1 MATYK
6 TDRDRNYGFVGKFKF
21 NYTVRFD
28 DQGAIIDFGRVSVLA
43 GAYII
48 FRQGLE
54 FTAEISIGRAFP
66 GSVADSISDGGG
78 FNWFGETADRFKL
91 TIPIYKL
98 GDNFGNKIPLLF
110 KLKGTGVDLRGS
122 FILDVQPPKDENI
135 DSFFNIGG
143 SNINNLGKRYYRDIS
158 GTVEGY
164 IYKGNPLLEMVEIL
178 EHYPLK
184 ENRVPNTCQT
194 TNQVW
199 NPEELTEK
207 TVRQWPKYTT
217 LNWFE
222 TIDFSKKAR
231 VGIYIIHTKSNG
243 QTSRFSKFQDYAPD
257 SFERVFYGVSKTAYA
272 WQSLDRSG
280 ASIPTSGY
288 IKVGGNVNYTDYTI
302 PPLVSPNGTV
312 TEDTWDLKSD
322 SNWKGK
328 AKISL
333 YQEPSRNVTFDSQ
346 IYNWDKPYTDYL
358 KGYIAGFKS
367 EGKREEKNFEC
378 KNKKIVIPTFE
389 TVETRS
395 GKISGSQTYVT
406 YTVEE
411 IFLTADNR
419 TTREQILLSSPI
431 IDFSNQQ
438 KWIFGA
444 IDRRTAPEEFDTLL
458 SPTKYMDYPEKFV
471 RLTCGCQDI
480 NEESRFRTLDFDED
494 FFGCAPIPLR
504 GWKFN
509 AMTLKQN
516 QTLKIPGESNSRTFT
531 GDTNNPKY
539 YGDLNLSGF
548 RYLKIKARSKNND
561 SQSAN
566 LQIFEIAKGPKQNQ
580 NTIVENEKSFLVN
593 TNSDK
598 FSSLTIDLCNPDNKI
613 DFVDNQDSPYPRLN
627 TYTTSVP
634 SVSYNLG
641 FLSAENKPK
650 DDFLITKPALDRES
664 DNWINDDIKKS
675 ISNSGFV
682 YISNDSDATID
693 YFEVDPRRFPKA
705 GVGTNIIFGRPR
717 IINGKI
723 KLAKYWNPQEIGND
737 PDYRKTLYLYV
748 PKNDLTK
755 DKTIYKL
762 LNQSEDKT
770 FPDEFEI
777 FDYAYNF
784 PDITDVVARVTS
796 KFVDG
801 NNTIFIT
808 NISAYD
814 KNQDL
819 PYDAIQV
826 ENTQGITK
834 KYKIFDYVNSVD
846 FSSAYFTLQT
856 TGQFDQNLI
865 FNVNASIKLTFFD
878 QTTDD
883 TFNSIVV
890 KFAKVER
897 FNDVYK
903 ATLEYAKYD
912 KNSEPNFD
920 GIPITTT
927 NGRENIFSNNA
938 PVITVNPV
946 RLNEYIFPKDSLLR
960 TRISP
965 SNTGNEVTA
974 IDDYPQDEV
983 QNGPFY
989 GISRVT
995 KINLENSLMELGD
1008 IELYRQNSLANF
1020 VISGDQNTFEAKT
1033 KFIAAENANTS
1044 GVPTETQYYTRRFW
1058 QQNTDGR
1065 DEEEGDI
1072 NWQFTSTASVSFWT
1086 LFPKTIS
1093 ELCDDINKVDYYVA
1107 PRWLNPNNPYSA
1119 ITRHPG
1125 WMATK
1130 VDKSFPTDPVTGER
1144 IYGNLLDPDYL
1155 NSDSGYASW
1164 LYGGGVLAIPSGK
1177 NSGSGTSY
1185 ITSID
1190 VNFNEVKSIL
1200 AQTIFH
1206 RINADFPPGKP
1217 DLFGNSSLRNEDGT
1231 VQESTLHLRGGFI
1244 ARGPGYGLILPPK
1257 KSTAEDVRK
1266 ANLIEVSTN
1275 TNKGSSESDSKGY
1288 FQTSSPFGKN
1298 KIDHYIEL
1306 EKSKNFTTPSSYRS
1320 STRKFAQAKRERA
1333 AYKGGKQNVATNLS
1347 ACESGFEKSIVIA
1360 YTVPTTKPGEENQTA
1375 IITTD
1380 SFFTQQYEKYP
1391 VGYNT
1396 ITGTGVTIKGEFP
1409 FVLGSETHINQT
1421 SRVNAFLFTE
1431 KNSSKTATNSHYY
1444 ESLIAA
1450 NTDMRNKLS
1459 WFPFIDGE
1467 AKTDANFSTLSKAFT
1482 GTKYNSYAVSDQAP
1496 QLFNVGY
1503 ADPGAIVFRSVSL
1516 NTTSINA
1523 PITDKTIFID
1533 GVAPTYISD
1542 FRLLEPISSSGT
1554 AYSSFPTVSQISSRE
1569 YIVAYSLNSNP
1580 RQINFKIISDYQA
1593 LDKNVLFDLDALTGN
1608 TLSDKYNIYGL
1619 TSDYDEKL
1627 NLHRSIFW
1635 CNGGIYYFEYNLSSK
1650 VLGAKRSDKL
1660 HLIKGKLDEA
1670 LVTELINRSNIV
1682 TYYDSQSELNAEVPK
1697 QKPALI
1703 SCKKQDYNGK
1713 VLVAYDSGKCYIEAV
1728 LFDPYADILGTRKFD
1743 IECVNTPDS
1752 TVKDST
1758 PVADIQ
1764 ANPISGQSALLVN
1777 FLSTNS
1783 YDPGGSTLTYA
1794 WNFGDETQSTE
1805 ENPVHTF
1812 VNNTT
1817 DPIQFKVTLIVT
1829 NTNGISSDS
1838 ASIVIT
1844 VNPAPV
1850 NNLLPQAKFSATP
1863 TSGDVT
1869 LTVTF
1874 TDQSTPANDNSFLQI
1889 YEWDFGDGN
1898 TSIKFDNAS
1907 FTYDY
1912 TRSGTFVPSLKV
1924 KDNLERISV
1933 KFVGPTINVNGVS
1946 NNPPAPG
1953 FRSAQT
1959 SFAPTLKVQFTDTS
1973 SDDEGPIVAWNWK
1986 FGDDQTADVQNPEHI
2001 YASPGKYLVMLT
2013 VTDSGGLQA
2022 SGSKEITVLPP
2033 GNNPPIANFSYSQQ
2047 NRKLVIDFTDTSTDS
2062 DGAITTWNWDFGDN
2076 SFDTIQNPSHSY
2088 LSSGNYQVS
2097 VTVTD
2102 NGGKTTS
2109 ITKNVVVNPLVNQSP
2124 IISNVTG
2131 IQTSFKPLVGK
2142 FTEVSSDPDGFIT
2155 NWDWNFG
2162 DGSAF
2167 STTDSTLKNP
2177 THTYLFPG
2185 IYTVS
2190 LIVTDDGLPD
2200 GTNKKTTTSSIQFT
2214 VSPPPANQ
2222 PPIALFT
2229 VDTNNVFAPVVINFT
2244 DASTDADGRIVSW
2257 LWEFETG
2264 RSVFYNAQT
2273 YQKTVAYT
2281 FNKSGTYP
2289 VKLTVRDDGNLSN
2302 TYVLDIVIKNNV
2314 PVPIL
2319 SASPNPVLS
2328 QTLVS
2333 FFGNNSYDS
2342 DGNITKYAWDFGDGT
2357 VIVQGTTFE
2366 SHTYSKPG
2374 TYKSSLTVTDN
2385 IGDSSTANL
2394 LITVTN
2400 RNPVARITYTSLNVK
2415 APGSL
2420 TLNGDTSSD
2429 QDGIIVSYNWTVSN
2443 GLSASTPN
2451 ATFNFTTEG
2460 TYTVTLLVT
2469 DDSGGTNST
2478 SVIVTV
2484 TPPDNV
2490 LPIAILVTD
2499 KNSGVIND
2507 TFIFNSS
2514 SSYDPDGNIILYKLD
2529 FGDGTTTQFVT
2540 PALVSHIYKSIGVF
2554 TAKLSVIDNRN
2565 GISVETL
2572 NSVQKIIINNQP
2584 PIANFT
2590 FGPNNAFTFDPVT
2603 FTDTST
2609 DPDNAINKWVW
2620 NFGDGTTFTTTDPLQ
2635 KSPQKSYDKGNKDYV
2650 VSLTVYDNL
2659 GLFSTV
2665 TQTVRINNRK
2675 PFAVISTNKT
2685 ANNNTIVGIAP
2696 FTVVFDSNSYDLDG
2710 SVVNYEW
2717 YLNGI
2722 SGTPITTK
2730 SFTYTFINARFTP
2743 YVVTLRVQD
2752 DDGEFSD
2759 LAYIGVKV
2767 NAPNIPPVAVIRANP
2782 ASRTRQAPV
2791 TVDFSGAG
2799 SYDPDNVDGPLI
2811 YSWDFGN
2818 GSFSDQINASTVYSQ
2833 PGTYKVSLTV
2843 TDNLA
2848 ATNTATLDYI
2858 VLNNKPVALLDTVPS
2873 GIVAVKLNTPIVFT
2887 SSGSF
2892 DTDINQFINGY
2903 KWLKDGVNQNS
2914 NTPTFETSF
2923 DSVGNHTITLSVF
2936 DNLGLESDLVNKTV
2950 FVFDDPIPPPNQNPI
2965 AILGNEPSVS
2975 GYVELKVGDSFTFNG
2990 ANSYDVEDGF
3000 NITYEW
3006 SIDGVK
3012 SGFTST
3018 FTNQFNTAGIF
3029 TISLVV
3035 FDTKKL
3041 SSTTATNLGNRN
3053 EIQVN
3058 VSAVSNPLTNKLF
3071 SSGQALYGAI
3081 ASGSNTPDR
3090 YGFQLVDDTKQYTV
3104 IESGLYHTFVI
3115 DVDGK
3120 LYASGS
3126 NSNGQL
3132 GFSSNITQQNSL
3144 TLVPLAS
3151 KYKVVKV
3158 SAGDLCS
3165 AIIAQDTTTS
3175 KRVLLVCGS
3184 NINGIF
3190 GQALP
3195 RTNIYNFQPILE
3207 RSSADSGVSYSS
3219 NNGLLDVSCNS
3230 YILAFTDNRQVW
3242 VSGKHNYINKTGITD
3257 TGFFPINIDP
3267 NPDIYVGSKNYLNPF
3282 KLEVGFNNFSGF
3294 VTGLSYDIDS
3304 QIVWFTGLSS
3314 IRGWGYAYDISTYE
3328 NTIVIIS
3335 ASTDPYW
3342 DYAIVLYNFAS
3353 NEIPSYDF
3361 SPGLSSDLNPDSRY
3375 IKISA
3380 SKFGFL
3386 SIAENVINQKNTF
3399 YAYGDNSYGALGI
3412 AKFYTNSR
3420 AYNLQN
3426 GLSEFALLMNTS
3438 VVEATDIA
3446 AGGNHSIILAS
3457 NVKPSSYS
3465 FTIIRPDGYALDP
3478 QYPTIYP
3485 TTQAAG

>member
-1 MATYK
+1 
-6 TDRDRNYGFVGKFKF
+6 
-21 NYTVRFD
+21 
-28 DQGAIIDFGRVSVLA
+28 
-43 GAYII
+43 
-48 FRQGLE
+48 
-54 FTAEISIGRAFP
+54 
-66 GSVADSISDGGG
+66 
-78 FNWFGETADRFKL
+78 
-91 TIPIYKL
+91 
-98 GDNFGNKIPLLF
+98 
-110 KLKGTGVDLRGS
+110 
-122 FILDVQPPKDENI
+122 
-135 DSFFNIGG
+135 
-143 SNINNLGKRYYRDIS
+143 
-158 GTVEGY
+158 
-164 IYKGNPLLEMVEIL
+164 
-178 EHYPLK
+178 
-184 ENRVPNTCQT
+184 
-194 TNQVW
+194 
-199 NPEELTEK
+199 
-207 TVRQWPKYTT
+207 
-217 LNWFE
+217 
-222 TIDFSKKAR
+222 
-231 VGIYIIHTKSNG
+231 
-243 QTSRFSKFQDYAPD
+243 
-257 SFERVFYGVSKTAYA
+257 
-272 WQSLDRSG
+272 
-280 ASIPTSGY
+280 
-288 IKVGGNVNYTDYTI
+288 
-302 PPLVSPNGTV
+302 
-312 TEDTWDLKSD
+312 
-322 SNWKGK
+322 
-328 AKISL
+328 
-333 YQEPSRNVTFDSQ
+333 
-346 IYNWDKPYTDYL
+346 
-358 KGYIAGFKS
+358 
-367 EGKREEKNFEC
+367 
-378 KNKKIVIPTFE
+378 
-389 TVETRS
+389 
-395 GKISGSQTYVT
+395 
-406 YTVEE
+406 
-411 IFLTADNR
+411 
-419 TTREQILLSSPI
+419 
-431 IDFSNQQ
+431 
-438 KWIFGA
+438 
-444 IDRRTAPEEFDTLL
+444 
-458 SPTKYMDYPEKFV
+458 
-471 RLTCGCQDI
+471 
-480 NEESRFRTLDFDED
+480 
-494 FFGCAPIPLR
+494 
-504 GWKFN
+504 
-509 AMTLKQN
+509 
-516 QTLKIPGESNSRTFT
+516 
-531 GDTNNPKY
+531 
-539 YGDLNLSGF
+539 
-548 RYLKIKARSKNND
+548 
-561 SQSAN
+561 
-566 LQIFEIAKGPKQNQ
+566 
-580 NTIVENEKSFLVN
+580 
-593 TNSDK
+593 
-598 FSSLTIDLCNPDNKI
+598 
-613 DFVDNQDSPYPRLN
+613 
-627 TYTTSVP
+627 
-634 SVSYNLG
+634 
-641 FLSAENKPK
+641 
-650 DDFLITKPALDRES
+650 
-664 DNWINDDIKKS
+664 
-675 ISNSGFV
+675 
-682 YISNDSDATID
+682 
-693 YFEVDPRRFPKA
+693 
-705 GVGTNIIFGRPR
+705 
-717 IINGKI
+717 
-723 KLAKYWNPQEIGND
+723 
-737 PDYRKTLYLYV
+737 
-748 PKNDLTK
+748 
-755 DKTIYKL
+755 
-762 LNQSEDKT
+762 
-770 FPDEFEI
+770 
-777 FDYAYNF
+777 
-784 PDITDVVARVTS
+784 
-796 KFVDG
+796 
-801 NNTIFIT
+801 
-808 NISAYD
+808 
-814 KNQDL
+814 
-819 PYDAIQV
+819 
-826 ENTQGITK
+826 
-834 KYKIFDYVNSVD
+834 
-846 FSSAYFTLQT
+846 
-856 TGQFDQNLI
+856 
-865 FNVNASIKLTFFD
+865 
-878 QTTDD
+878 
-883 TFNSIVV
+883 
-890 KFAKVER
+890 
-897 FNDVYK
+897 
-903 ATLEYAKYD
+903 
-912 KNSEPNFD
+912 
-920 GIPITTT
+920 
-927 NGRENIFSNNA
+927 
-938 PVITVNPV
+938 
-946 RLNEYIFPKDSLLR
+946 
-960 TRISP
+960 
-965 SNTGNEVTA
+965 
-974 IDDYPQDEV
+974 
-983 QNGPFY
+983 
-989 GISRVT
+989 
-995 KINLENSLMELGD
+995 
-1008 IELYRQNSLANF
+1008 
-1020 VISGDQNTFEAKT
+1020 
-1033 KFIAAENANTS
+1033 
-1044 GVPTETQYYTRRFW
+1044 
-1058 QQNTDGR
+1058 
-1065 DEEEGDI
+1065 
-1072 NWQFTSTASVSFWT
+1072 
-1086 LFPKTIS
+1086 
-1093 ELCDDINKVDYYVA
+1093 
-1107 PRWLNPNNPYSA
+1107 
-1119 ITRHPG
+1119 
-1125 WMATK
+1125 
-1130 VDKSFPTDPVTGER
+1130 
-1144 IYGNLLDPDYL
+1144 
-1155 NSDSGYASW
+1155 
-1164 LYGGGVLAIPSGK
+1164 
-1177 NSGSGTSY
+1177 
-1185 ITSID
+1185 
-1190 VNFNEVKSIL
+1190 
-1200 AQTIFH
+1200 
-1206 RINADFPPGKP
+1206 
-1217 DLFGNSSLRNEDGT
+1217 
-1231 VQESTLHLRGGFI
+1231 
-1244 ARGPGYGLILPPK
+1244 
-1257 KSTAEDVRK
+1257 
-1266 ANLIEVSTN
+1266 
-1275 TNKGSSESDSKGY
+1275 
-1288 FQTSSPFGKN
+1288 
-1298 KIDHYIEL
+1298 
-1306 EKSKNFTTPSSYRS
+1306 
-1320 STRKFAQAKRERA
+1320 
-1333 AYKGGKQNVATNLS
+1333 
-1347 ACESGFEKSIVIA
+1347 
-1360 YTVPTTKPGEENQTA
+1360 
-1375 IITTD
+1375 
-1380 SFFTQQYEKYP
+1380 
-1391 VGYNT
+1391 
-1396 ITGTGVTIKGEFP
+1396 
-1409 FVLGSETHINQT
+1409 
-1421 SRVNAFLFTE
+1421 
-1431 KNSSKTATNSHYY
+1431 
-1444 ESLIAA
+1444 
-1450 NTDMRNKLS
+1450 
-1459 WFPFIDGE
+1459 
-1467 AKTDANFSTLSKAFT
+1467 
-1482 GTKYNSYAVSDQAP
+1482 
-1496 QLFNVGY
+1496 
-1503 ADPGAIVFRSVSL
+1503 
-1516 NTTSINA
+1516 
-1523 PITDKTIFID
+1523 
-1533 GVAPTYISD
+1533 
-1542 FRLLEPISSSGT
+1542 
-1554 AYSSFPTVSQISSRE
+1554 
-1569 YIVAYSLNSNP
+1569 
-1580 RQINFKIISDYQA
+1580 
-1593 LDKNVLFDLDALTGN
+1593 
-1608 TLSDKYNIYGL
+1608 
-1619 TSDYDEKL
+1619 
-1627 NLHRSIFW
+1627 
-1635 CNGGIYYFEYNLSSK
+1635 
-1650 VLGAKRSDKL
+1650 
-1660 HLIKGKLDEA
+1660 
-1670 LVTELINRSNIV
+1670 
-1682 TYYDSQSELNAEVPK
+1682 
-1697 QKPALI
+1697 
-1703 SCKKQDYNGK
+1703 
-1713 VLVAYDSGKCYIEAV
+1713 
-1728 LFDPYADILGTRKFD
+1728 
-1743 IECVNTPDS
+1743 
-1752 TVKDST
+1752 
-1758 PVADIQ
+1758 
-1764 ANPISGQSALLVN
+1764 
-1777 FLSTNS
+1777 
-1783 YDPGGSTLTYA
+1783 
-1794 WNFGDETQSTE
+1794 
-1805 ENPVHTF
+1805 
-1812 VNNTT
+1812 
-1817 DPIQFKVTLIVT
+1817 
-1829 NTNGISSDS
+1829 
-1838 ASIVIT
+1838 
-1844 VNPAPV
+1844 
-1850 NNLLPQAKFSATP
+1850 
-1863 TSGDVT
+1863 

-3314 IRGWGYAYDISTYE
+3314 LRGWGYAYDISTYE

>member
-21 NYTVRFD
+21 SYTIRFLTTGTNENNFSSA
-28 DQGAIIDFGRVSVLA
+28 QLLSSAFV
-43 GAYII
+43 I
-48 FRQGLE
+48 FKDGNGV
-54 FTAEISIGRAFP
+54 EIGKATIGRIFP
-66 GSVADSISDGGG
+66 NEGNA
-78 FNWFGETADRFKL
+78 NWFGESADIASLNSPSFDL
-91 TIPIYKL
+91 INL
-98 GDNFGNKIPLLF
+98 GVKVPFYFRIKAGAQE
-110 KLKGTGVDLRGS
+110 LRDT
-122 FILDVQPPKDENI
+122 FILDVQEPLDKNKDKRSDGSGEETR
-135 DSFFNIGG
+135 GG
-143 SNINNLGKRYYRDIS
+143 YWYRDVS

-164 IYKGNPLLEMVEIL
+164 IFDGKPLSEYVEIS

-184 ENRVPNTCQT
+184 ETRVPNTCQT

-199 NPEELTEK
+199 VPEDLTEK

-222 TIDFSKKAR
+222 SVNPNLKAR
-231 VGIYIIHTKSNG
+231 CGIYIIHTKSTG
-243 QTSRFSKFQDYAPD
+243 QTSIFSKSLDYSTAGFATV
-257 SFERVFYGVSKTAYA
+257 SYGAEKIAYA
-272 WQSLDRSG
+272 WQTWQPGGSF
-280 ASIPTSGY
+280 ATSGY
-288 IKVGGNVNYTDYTI
+288 IRIGGSVDYVDYKI
-302 PPLVSPNGTV
+302 EPLITPNGV
-312 TEDTWDLKSD
+312 ATEDTWELRADPFIR
-322 SNWKGK
+322 GK
-328 AKISL
+328 IKINL
-333 YQEPSRNVTFDSQ
+333 FQEPSRNVTFDSQ
-346 IYNWDKPYTDYL
+346 IYNWDKAYSDYL
-358 KGYIAGFKS
+358 KGYIIGFDSK
-367 EGKREEKNFEC
+367 GLREDKNFEC
-378 KNKKIVIPTFE
+378 KNKKVVIPTFQ

-406 YTVEE
+406 YD
-411 IFLTADNR
+411 L
-419 TTREQILLSSPI
+419 REVFIVAAYVGTGQENIVKYAPK

-480 NEESRFRTLDFDED
+480 NEESRFKTLDFDED

-516 QTLKIPGESNSRTFT
+516 QTFKIPGESNSRTFT
-531 GDTNNPKY
+531 GDASNPKY

-548 RYLKIKARSKNND
+548 RYLRIKARSKNND

-566 LQIFEIAKGPKQNQ
+566 LQIFEIAKGPKQNE
-580 NTIVENEKSFLVN
+580 NSSVENEKSFLVN
-593 TNSDK
+593 TSSDK
-598 FSSLTIDLCNPDNKI
+598 FLTLTIDLCNPDNKNN
-613 DFVDNQDSPYPRLN
+613 FVDNQDSPYPRLN

-634 SVSYNLG
+634 TASYNLG
-641 FLSAENKPK
+641 FLSVENKPK
-650 DDFLITKPALDRES
+650 DHFLITKPALDRES

-723 KLAKYWNPQEIGND
+723 KLAKYWNPLEIGND
-737 PDYRKTLYLYV
+737 PDYRKTIYLYV

-784 PDITDVVARVTS
+784 PDITDVVAKVTT
-796 KFVDG
+796 KFADG

-826 ENTQGITK
+826 ENAQGISK

-856 TGQFDQNLI
+856 TGQFDQNLV
-865 FNVNASIKLTFFD
+865 FDVNSTIKLTFFD

-883 TFNSIVV
+883 TFNSVVV
-890 KFAKVER
+890 KFTSVER
-897 FNDVYK
+897 FNDVYR

-912 KNSEPNFD
+912 KNSEPDFD
-920 GIPITTT
+920 GIPLKT
-927 NGRENIFSNNA
+927 NDGRDNIFSNNA
-938 PVITVNPV
+938 PLITVNPI
-946 RLNEYIFPKDSLLR
+946 RFNEYTFPKDSLLR

-965 SNTGNEVTA
+965 SNTGDEVTA
-974 IDDYPQDEV
+974 IDDYPEDEA
-983 QNGPFY
+983 QNGPYY

-995 KINLENSLMELGD
+995 KINLENSLVELGN
-1008 IELYRQNSLANF
+1008 IELFRQNSLANF
-1020 VISGDQNTFEAKT
+1020 VTSGDQNTFESKT
-1033 KFIAAENANTS
+1033 KFTVAQNANTS
-1044 GVPTETQYYTRRFW
+1044 GVPTETKYYTRRFW

-1107 PRWLNPNNPYSA
+1107 PRWLNPNNPYSE
-1119 ITRHPG
+1119 IIRHPG
-1125 WMATK
+1125 WIATK
-1130 VDKSFPTDPVTGER
+1130 VDKSFPTDPITGER

-1164 LYGGGVLAIPSGK
+1164 LYGGGVLAVPSGK

-1185 ITSID
+1185 ITAID

-1231 VQESTLHLRGGFI
+1231 TQESTLHLRGGFI

-1257 KSTAEDVRK
+1257 KSTPDDVRK
-1266 ANLIEVSTN
+1266 ANLIEAPTN

-1298 KIDHYIEL
+1298 KVEHYIEL

-1320 STRKFAQAKRERA
+1320 STRKMSQAKRERA
-1333 AYKGGKQNVATNLS
+1333 AYKGGKQGVATNLS

-1409 FVLGSETHINQT
+1409 FVLGSETHINQA

-1627 NLHRSIFW
+1627 NLHRSVFW

-1743 IECVNTPDS
+1743 IECVNTSDS

-1829 NTNGISSDS
+1829 NTNGINSDS
-1838 ASIVIT
+1838 VSIVIT

-1874 TDQSTPANDNSFLQI
+1874 TDQSTPVNDNSFIQM

-1898 TSIKFDNAS
+1898 TAIKFDNAS

-1912 TRSGTFVPSLKV
+1912 TRSGTFIPTLKV
-1924 KDNLERISV
+1924 KDNLERISD
-1933 KFVGPTINVNGVS
+1933 KFVGPTINVNGVL

-2001 YASPGKYLVMLT
+2001 YASAGKYLVMLT

-2088 LSSGNYQVS
+2088 LSAGTYQVS

-2102 NGGKTTS
+2102 NGGKSNS

-2124 IISNVTG
+2124 TISNLTG

-2162 DGSAF
+2162 DGSTF

-2177 THTYLFPG
+2177 NHTYLFPG
-2185 IYTVS
+2185 IYIVS
-2190 LIVTDDGLPD
+2190 LTVTDDGLPD

-2214 VSPPPANQ
+2214 VTPPPANQ

-2244 DASTDADGRIVSW
+2244 DASTDTDGRIVSW

-2302 TYVLDIVIKNNV
+2302 TYVLDIVIKNNA

-2357 VIVQGTTFE
+2357 VIAQGTTFE

-2451 ATFNFTTEG
+2451 ATFIFTTEG

-2484 TPPDNV
+2484 SPPDNV
-2490 LPIAILVTD
+2490 LPIAILVSD
-2499 KNSGVIND
+2499 KNTGVIND
-2507 TFIFNSS
+2507 TFVFNSS

-2609 DPDNAINKWVW
+2609 DPDNSINKWVW
-2620 NFGDGTTFTTTDPLQ
+2620 NYGDGTTFTTTDPLQ

-2659 GLFSTV
+2659 GLFSIV

-2675 PFAVISTNKT
+2675 PVAVISTNKT

-2717 YLNGI
+2717 YLTGI

-2730 SFTYTFINARFTP
+2730 SFTYTFTNARFTP
-2743 YVVTLRVQD
+2743 YVVTLKVQD

-2818 GSFSDQINASTVYSQ
+2818 GSFSDQVNASTVYSQ

-2848 ATNTATLDYI
+2848 ATNSATLDYI

-2903 KWLKDGVNQNS
+2903 KWLKDAVNQNS

-2965 AILGNEPSVS
+2965 AILGNEPSVT

-2990 ANSYDVEDGF
+2990 ANSYDVEDGS

-3006 SIDGVK
+3006 FIDGVK

-3090 YGFQLVDDTKQYTV
+3090 YGFQLVDDSKQYTI
-3104 IESGLYHTFVI
+3104 IESGLYHTFV
-3115 DVDGK
+3115 VDSEGK

-3132 GFSSNITQQNSL
+3132 GFPSNITQQNFL

-3165 AIIAQDTTTS
+3165 AIIAEDTTIS

-3207 RSSADSGVSYSS
+3207 RSSANSGISYSS

-3242 VSGKHNYINKTGITD
+3242 VAGNHNYNKTGISD
-3257 TGFFPINIDP
+3257 TGFYAINIDP
-3267 NPDIYVGSKNYLNPF
+3267 NPDVYVGSKNYLNPF
-3282 KLEVGFNNFSGF
+3282 KLEVGFNNSSGF

-3314 IRGWGYAYDISTYE
+3314 LRGLGYAYDISTYE
-3328 NTIVIIS
+3328 NRIVVIT
-3335 ASTDPYW
+3335 ASQDPYY
-3342 DYAIVLYNFAS
+3342 DHAIYLYNFS
-3353 NEIPSYDF
+3353 TSEIPQFDF
-3361 SPGLSSDLNPDSRY
+3361 SSGLASDLNPGENFLKVSTG
-3375 IKISA
+3375 
-3380 SKFGFL
+3380 KFGFL
-3386 SIAENVINQKNTF
+3386 ALSENLFYPYGLNDYGQLGYVQSISSSAALNLRDGIPGGVVLPNMSI
-3399 YAYGDNSYGALGI
+3399 LGI
-3412 AKFYTNSR
+3412 SN
-3420 AYNLQN
+3420 
-3426 GLSEFALLMNTS
+3426 
-3438 VVEATDIA
+3438 IA

-3485 TTQAAG
+3485 TTQSAG

>member
-21 NYTVRFD
+21 SYTVRFKTTGLNENNFSSA
-28 DQGAIIDFGRVSVLA
+28 QILSS
-43 GAYII
+43 AYII
-48 FRQGLE
+48 FTDDSNVLVGQG
-54 FTAEISIGRAFP
+54 TIGLRFP
-66 GSVADSISDGGG
+66 DESGNGESVD
-78 FNWFGETADRFKL
+78 NWFGENVGTVGSPNFNLVGLGVKV
-91 TIPIYKL
+91 PFYYKL
-98 GDNFGNKIPLLF
+98 GADDRF
-110 KLKGTGVDLRGS
+110 RGI
-122 FILDVQPPKDENI
+122 FILDVQSDLDKTKDQRS
-135 DSFFNIGG
+135 DSSDIETRGG
-143 SNINNLGKRYYRDIS
+143 YWYRDVS

-164 IYKGNPLLEMVEIL
+164 FFDGKPLSEFVEIS

-184 ENRVPNTCQT
+184 ESRVPNTCQS

-199 NPEELTEK
+199 SPEDLTEK

-217 LNWFE
+217 INWFE
-222 TIDFSKKAR
+222 LINTNLKAR
-231 VGIYIIHTKSNG
+231 NGIYIIHTKSNG
-243 QTSRFSKFQDYAPD
+243 QTSIFSKSIDYTNNPFAT
-257 SFERVFYGVSKTAYA
+257 VSYKFKKIAYA
-272 WQSLDRSG
+272 WQAFEPGRSF
-280 ASIPTSGY
+280 PTSGY
-288 IKVGGNVNYTDYTI
+288 IRIGGSVSYEDYKI
-302 PPLVSPNGTV
+302 EPLITPNGFV
-312 TEDTWDLKSD
+312 TEDTWELRSD
-322 SNWKGK
+322 PVIKGK
-328 AKISL
+328 IKIDI
-333 YQEPSRNVTFDSQ
+333 QQDPSRNVTFDSQ

-358 KGYIAGFKS
+358 KGYIIGFNSK
-367 EGKREEKNFEC
+367 GVRENKNFNC
-378 KNKKIVIPTFE
+378 TNKKVVVPTFQ

-395 GKISGSQTYVT
+395 GKISGSQTYVSYIIT
-406 YTVEE
+406 KVLIVAEFIGTGQAT
-411 IFLTADNR
+411 IRKTA
-419 TTREQILLSSPI
+419 PI

-438 KWIFGA
+438 KWIFGV

-471 RLTCGCQDI
+471 RLSCGCVDI

-509 AMTLKQN
+509 AMTLKQD
-516 QTLKIPGESNSRTFT
+516 QTFKIPGESNSRTFT
-531 GDTNNPKY
+531 GDASNPKY

-561 SQSAN
+561 NQSAT

-580 NTIVENEKSFLVN
+580 NSIVENEKSFLVN

-634 SVSYNLG
+634 TVSYNLG

-650 DDFLITKPALDRES
+650 DDFMITKPALDRES

-819 PYDAIQV
+819 PYDAIEV
-826 ENTQGITK
+826 ENTRGITK

-865 FNVNASIKLTFFD
+865 FDVNSSIKLTLFD

-883 TFNSIVV
+883 TFNSVIV

-920 GIPITTT
+920 GIPLTTT
-927 NGRENIFSNNA
+927 NGRDNIFSNNA

-1020 VISGDQNTFEAKT
+1020 VISGDLNTFESKT
-1033 KFIAAENANTS
+1033 KFTVSENANTT

-1072 NWQFTSTASVSFWT
+1072 TWQFTSSATLSSWT

-1093 ELCDDINKVDYYVA
+1093 DLCEDINKVDYYVA

-1119 ITRHPG
+1119 IIRHPG
-1125 WMATK
+1125 WIATK

-1164 LYGGGVLAIPSGK
+1164 LYGGGVLALPSGK
-1177 NSGSGTSY
+1177 NTGSGTIY
-1185 ITSID
+1185 TTAID
-1190 VNFNEVKSIL
+1190 VNFNEIKSIL

-1627 NLHRSIFW
+1627 NLHRSVFW

-1924 KDNLERISV
+1924 KDNLERISD

-2190 LIVTDDGLPD
+2190 LTVTDDGLPD

-2302 TYVLDIVIKNNV
+2302 TYVLDIVIKNNA

-2357 VIVQGTTFE
+2357 VIAQGTTFE
-2366 SHTYSKPG
+2366 SHAYSKPG

-2620 NFGDGTTFTTTDPLQ
+2620 NYGDGTTFTTTDPLQ

-2730 SFTYTFINARFTP
+2730 SFTYTFTNARFTP
-2743 YVVTLRVQD
+2743 YVVTLKVQD

-2965 AILGNEPSVS
+2965 AILGNEPSVT

-3314 IRGWGYAYDISTYE
+3314 LRGWGYAYDISTYE

-3399 YAYGDNSYGALGI
+3399 YAYGDNSYGALGV

>member
-1 MATYK
+1 M
-6 TDRDRNYGFVGKFKF
+6 
-21 NYTVRFD
+21 
-28 DQGAIIDFGRVSVLA
+28 
-43 GAYII
+43 
-48 FRQGLE
+48 
-54 FTAEISIGRAFP
+54 
-66 GSVADSISDGGG
+66 
-78 FNWFGETADRFKL
+78 
-91 TIPIYKL
+91 
-98 GDNFGNKIPLLF
+98 
-110 KLKGTGVDLRGS
+110 
-122 FILDVQPPKDENI
+122 ILDPDKKEVQ
-135 DSFFNIGG
+135 
-143 SNINNLGKRYYRDIS
+143 
-158 GTVEGY
+158 
-164 IYKGNPLLEMVEIL
+164 
-178 EHYPLK
+178 
-184 ENRVPNTCQT
+184 
-194 TNQVW
+194 
-199 NPEELTEK
+199 
-207 TVRQWPKYTT
+207 
-217 LNWFE
+217 
-222 TIDFSKKAR
+222 
-231 VGIYIIHTKSNG
+231 
-243 QTSRFSKFQDYAPD
+243 
-257 SFERVFYGVSKTAYA
+257 TA
-272 WQSLDRSG
+272 
-280 ASIPTSGY
+280 
-288 IKVGGNVNYTDYTI
+288 K
-302 PPLVSPNGTV
+302 
-312 TEDTWDLKSD
+312 
-322 SNWKGK
+322 
-328 AKISL
+328 
-333 YQEPSRNVTFDSQ
+333 
-346 IYNWDKPYTDYL
+346 
-358 KGYIAGFKS
+358 
-367 EGKREEKNFEC
+367 
-378 KNKKIVIPTFE
+378 
-389 TVETRS
+389 
-395 GKISGSQTYVT
+395 
-406 YTVEE
+406 
-411 IFLTADNR
+411 
-419 TTREQILLSSPI
+419 
-431 IDFSNQQ
+431 
-438 KWIFGA
+438 
-444 IDRRTAPEEFDTLL
+444 
-458 SPTKYMDYPEKFV
+458 
-471 RLTCGCQDI
+471 
-480 NEESRFRTLDFDED
+480 
-494 FFGCAPIPLR
+494 
-504 GWKFN
+504 
-509 AMTLKQN
+509 
-516 QTLKIPGESNSRTFT
+516 
-531 GDTNNPKY
+531 
-539 YGDLNLSGF
+539 
-548 RYLKIKARSKNND
+548 
-561 SQSAN
+561 
-566 LQIFEIAKGPKQNQ
+566 
-580 NTIVENEKSFLVN
+580 
-593 TNSDK
+593 
-598 FSSLTIDLCNPDNKI
+598 
-613 DFVDNQDSPYPRLN
+613 
-627 TYTTSVP
+627 
-634 SVSYNLG
+634 
-641 FLSAENKPK
+641 
-650 DDFLITKPALDRES
+650 
-664 DNWINDDIKKS
+664 
-675 ISNSGFV
+675 
-682 YISNDSDATID
+682 
-693 YFEVDPRRFPKA
+693 YFEVASPANILA
-705 GVGTNIIFGRPR
+705 GQDILPIESTNGYYSTENPYAK
-717 IINGKI
+717 NGKPHFVTVAQT
-723 KLAKYWNPQEIGND
+723 KRFTNP
-737 PDYRKTLYLYV
+737 PRSAV
-748 PKNDLTK
+748 K
-755 DKTIYKL
+755 DHV
-762 LNQSEDKT
+762 QSK
-770 FPDEFEI
+770 
-777 FDYAYNF
+777 
-784 PDITDVVARVTS
+784 
-796 KFVDG
+796 
-801 NNTIFIT
+801 
-808 NISAYD
+808 
-814 KNQDL
+814 
-819 PYDAIQV
+819 
-826 ENTQGITK
+826 
-834 KYKIFDYVNSVD
+834 
-846 FSSAYFTLQT
+846 
-856 TGQFDQNLI
+856 
-865 FNVNASIKLTFFD
+865 
-878 QTTDD
+878 
-883 TFNSIVV
+883 
-890 KFAKVER
+890 
-897 FNDVYK
+897 
-903 ATLEYAKYD
+903 
-912 KNSEPNFD
+912 
-920 GIPITTT
+920 
-927 NGRENIFSNNA
+927 
-938 PVITVNPV
+938 
-946 RLNEYIFPKDSLLR
+946 
-960 TRISP
+960 
-965 SNTGNEVTA
+965 
-974 IDDYPQDEV
+974 
-983 QNGPFY
+983 
-989 GISRVT
+989 
-995 KINLENSLMELGD
+995 
-1008 IELYRQNSLANF
+1008 
-1020 VISGDQNTFEAKT
+1020 
-1033 KFIAAENANTS
+1033 
-1044 GVPTETQYYTRRFW
+1044 RR
-1058 QQNTDGR
+1058 R
-1065 DEEEGDI
+1065 
-1072 NWQFTSTASVSFWT
+1072 VSF
-1086 LFPKTIS
+1086 
-1093 ELCDDINKVDYYVA
+1093 
-1107 PRWLNPNNPYSA
+1107 
-1119 ITRHPG
+1119 
-1125 WMATK
+1125 
-1130 VDKSFPTDPVTGER
+1130 
-1144 IYGNLLDPDYL
+1144 
-1155 NSDSGYASW
+1155 
-1164 LYGGGVLAIPSGK
+1164 
-1177 NSGSGTSY
+1177 
-1185 ITSID
+1185 
-1190 VNFNEVKSIL
+1190 
-1200 AQTIFH
+1200 
-1206 RINADFPPGKP
+1206 
-1217 DLFGNSSLRNEDGT
+1217 
-1231 VQESTLHLRGGFI
+1231 
-1244 ARGPGYGLILPPK
+1244 
-1257 KSTAEDVRK
+1257 
-1266 ANLIEVSTN
+1266 
-1275 TNKGSSESDSKGY
+1275 
-1288 FQTSSPFGKN
+1288 
-1298 KIDHYIEL
+1298 
-1306 EKSKNFTTPSSYRS
+1306 
-1320 STRKFAQAKRERA
+1320 
-1333 AYKGGKQNVATNLS
+1333 KGGKQNVATNLS

-1627 NLHRSIFW
+1627 NLHRSVFW

-1907 FTYDY
+1907 FTYEY

-1924 KDNLERISV
+1924 KDNLERISD

-1986 FGDDQTADVQNPEHI
+1986 FGDAQTADVQNPEHI
-2001 YASPGKYLVMLT
+2001 YASAGKYLVMLT

-2022 SGSKEITVLPP
+2022 SGSKEITVLPS

-2088 LSSGNYQVS
+2088 LSAGNYQVS

-2190 LIVTDDGLPD
+2190 LTVTDDGLPD

-2357 VIVQGTTFE
+2357 VIAQGTTFE

-2499 KNSGVIND
+2499 KNSGVTND

-2620 NFGDGTTFTTTDPLQ
+2620 NYGDGTTFTTTDPLQ

-2887 SSGSF
+2887 SSESF

-2965 AILGNEPSVS
+2965 AILGNEPSVT

-3081 ASGSNTPDR
+3081 ASGSNTSDR

-3304 QIVWFTGLSS
+3304 QILWFTGLSS
-3314 IRGWGYAYDISTYE
+3314 LRGWGYAYDISTYE

-3399 YAYGDNSYGALGI
+3399 YAYGDNSYGALGV

>member
-21 NYTVRFD
+21 SYTVRFD

-43 GAYII
+43 GAYIN
-48 FRQGLE
+48 FYQGTE
-54 FTAEISIGRAFP
+54 FSAQIAIGRLFP
-66 GSVADSISDGGG
+66 GSIADANFGDGGG
-78 FNWFGETADRFKL
+78 SNWFGGPSDRFKL
-91 TIPIYKL
+91 SIPIYNL

-122 FILDVQPPKDENI
+122 FILDVQPPRDENK

-143 SNINNLGKRYYRDIS
+143 SNINNLGKLYYRDIS
-158 GTVEGY
+158 GIVEGY

-243 QTSRFSKFQDYAPD
+243 QTSRFSKFQDYAPAR
-257 SFERVFYGVSKTAYA
+257 FEAVFYGVSKTAYA
-272 WQSLDRSG
+272 WQALDRSG

-288 IKVGGNVNYTDYTI
+288 IKVGGNVSYTDYTI
-302 PPLVSPNGTV
+302 PPLITPNGTV
-312 TEDTWDLKSD
+312 TEDTWDLKSN

-328 AKISL
+328 VKISIK
-333 YQEPSRNVTFDSQ
+333 QEPTRKVTFDSQ
-346 IYNWDKPYTDYL
+346 IFNWDKPYTDYL
-358 KGYIAGFKS
+358 KGYIIGFDSK
-367 EGKREEKNFEC
+367 GLREEKNFSCDTKEV
-378 KNKKIVIPTFE
+378 VIPTFQ

-411 IFLTADNR
+411 MVLTADNR
-419 TTREQILLSSPI
+419 TTGEQILLSSPN

-444 IDRRTAPEEFDTLL
+444 IDRRTAPEDFDTLI
-458 SPTKYMDYPEKFV
+458 SPTKFMDYPEKFV
-471 RLTCGCQDI
+471 RLPCGCQDI
-480 NEESRFRTLDFDED
+480 NEESRFKTLDFDED
-494 FFGCAPIPLR
+494 FFGCAPIPLK

-509 AMTLKQN
+509 AMTLKQE
-516 QTLKIPGESNSRTFT
+516 QTFSIPGETNSRTFT
-531 GDTNNPKY
+531 GDAQNPKY

-548 RYLKIKARSKNND
+548 RYLRIKARSKNND
-561 SQSAN
+561 NQSAN
-566 LQIFEIAKGPKQNQ
+566 LQIFEIAKGPKQNE
-580 NTIVENEKSFLVN
+580 NSSVENEKSFLIK
-593 TNSDK
+593 T
-598 FSSLTIDLCNPDNKI
+598 SSNNYTTSIVDLCNPDNKI

-634 SVSYNLG
+634 TESFNLG
-641 FLSAENKPK
+641 FLSVENKPK
-650 DDFLITKPALDRES
+650 DDFLITKPSLDTES
-664 DNWINDDIKKS
+664 DNWINDKIKKS

-682 YISNDSDATID
+682 YISNDSDSTID
-693 YFEVDPRRFPKA
+693 YFEVDTKRFPKA
-705 GVGTNIIFGRPR
+705 GVGTNIIYGRPR

-723 KLAKYWNPQEIGND
+723 KLAKYWNAKEIGND
-737 PDYRKTLYLYV
+737 PDFRKTLYLYV

-755 DKTIYKL
+755 DKTIYTL

-784 PDITDVVARVTS
+784 PDITDVVAKVTT
-796 KFVDG
+796 KFTDG

-826 ENTQGITK
+826 ENAQGVSK

-856 TGQFDQNLI
+856 TGQFDQNLV
-865 FNVNASIKLTFFD
+865 FDVNSTIKLTFFD

-883 TFNSIVV
+883 TFNSVVV
-890 KFAKVER
+890 KFASVER
-897 FNDVYK
+897 FNDVYR

-912 KNSEPNFD
+912 KNSEPDFD
-920 GIPITTT
+920 GIPLKTTD
-927 NGRENIFSNNA
+927 GRDNIFSNNA
-938 PVITVNPV
+938 PVITVNPI
-946 RLNEYIFPKDSLLR
+946 RFNEYIFPKDSLLR

-965 SNTGNEVTA
+965 SNTGDEVTA
-974 IDDYPQDEV
+974 IDDYPEDEA
-983 QNGPFY
+983 QNGPYY

-995 KINLENSLMELGD
+995 KINLENSLVELGD
-1008 IELYRQNSLANF
+1008 IELFRQNSLANF
-1020 VISGDQNTFEAKT
+1020 VTSGDQNTFESKT
-1033 KFIAAENANTS
+1033 KFTVAQNANTS
-1044 GVPTETQYYTRRFW
+1044 GVPTETKYYTRRFW

-1107 PRWLNPNNPYSA
+1107 PRWLNPNNPYSE
-1119 ITRHPG
+1119 IIRHPG
-1125 WMATK
+1125 WIATK

-1164 LYGGGVLAIPSGK
+1164 LYGGGVLAVPSGK

-1185 ITSID
+1185 IAAID

-1231 VQESTLHLRGGFI
+1231 AQESTLHLRGGFI

-1257 KSTAEDVRK
+1257 KSTPDDVRK
-1266 ANLIEVSTN
+1266 ANLIEAPTN

-1298 KIDHYIEL
+1298 KVEHYIEL

-1320 STRKFAQAKRERA
+1320 STRKISQAKRERA
-1333 AYKGGKQNVATNLS
+1333 AFKGGKQGVATNLS

-1409 FVLGSETHINQT
+1409 FVLGSETHINQA

-1431 KNSSKTATNSHYY
+1431 KNSSKTSTNSHYY

-1627 NLHRSIFW
+1627 NLHRSVFW

-1682 TYYDSQSELNAEVPK
+1682 TYFDSQSELNAEVPK

-1743 IECVNTPDS
+1743 IECVNTSDS

-1829 NTNGISSDS
+1829 NTNGINSDS
-1838 ASIVIT
+1838 VSIVIT

-1850 NNLLPQAKFSATP
+1850 NNLLPQAKFSVTP

-1874 TDQSTPANDNSFLQI
+1874 TDQSTPVNDNSFIQM

-1898 TSIKFDNAS
+1898 TAIKFDNAS

-1912 TRSGTFVPSLKV
+1912 TRSGTFIPTLKV
-1924 KDNLERISV
+1924 KDNLERISD
-1933 KFVGPTINVNGVS
+1933 KFVGPTINVNGVL

-2001 YASPGKYLVMLT
+2001 YASAGKYLVMLT

-2047 NRKLVIDFTDTSTDS
+2047 SRKLVIDFTDTSTDS
-2062 DGAITTWNWDFGDN
+2062 DGAITTWNWNFGDN

-2088 LSSGNYQVS
+2088 LSAGTYQVS

-2102 NGGKTTS
+2102 NGGKTNS

-2162 DGSAF
+2162 DGSIF
-2167 STTDSTLKNP
+2167 STTDTTLKNP
-2177 THTYLFPG
+2177 THTYVFPG

-2190 LIVTDDGLPD
+2190 LTVTDDGLPD

-2214 VSPPPANQ
+2214 VTPPPANQ
-2222 PPIALFT
+2222 PPVALFT

-2273 YQKTVAYT
+2273 YQKTVTYT

-2302 TYVLDIVIKNNV
+2302 TYVLDIVIKNNA

-2357 VIVQGTTFE
+2357 VIAQGTTSE

-2429 QDGIIVSYNWTVSN
+2429 QDGIIVSYYWTVSN

-2469 DDSGGTNST
+2469 DDLGGTSST

-2484 TPPDNV
+2484 SPPDNV
-2490 LPIAILVTD
+2490 LPIAILVSD
-2499 KNSGVIND
+2499 KNTGVIND

-2529 FGDGTTTQFVT
+2529 FGDGTATQFVT

-2609 DPDNAINKWVW
+2609 DPDNSINKWVW
-2620 NFGDGTTFTTTDPLQ
+2620 NYGDGTTFTTTDPLQ

-2730 SFTYTFINARFTP
+2730 SFTYTFTNARFTP
-2743 YVVTLRVQD
+2743 YVVTLKVQD

-2759 LAYIGVKV
+2759 LVYIGVKV
-2767 NAPNIPPVAVIRANP
+2767 NASNIPPVAVIRANP

-2818 GSFSDQINASTVYSQ
+2818 GSFSDQVNASTVYSQ

-2914 NTPTFETSF
+2914 NTPTLETSF

-2965 AILGNEPSVS
+2965 AILGNEPSVT

-2990 ANSYDVEDGF
+2990 ANSYDVEDGS

-3029 TISLVV
+3029 TISLAV

-3053 EIQVN
+3053 QIQVN
-3058 VSAVSNPLTNKLF
+3058 VSAVSNPLINKLF

-3090 YGFQLVDDTKQYTV
+3090 YGFQLVDDTKQYTI
-3104 IESGLYHTFVI
+3104 IESGLYHTFVV
-3115 DVDGK
+3115 DADGK

-3165 AIIAQDTTTS
+3165 AIIAEDTTIS

-3184 NINGIF
+3184 NVNGIF

-3207 RSSADSGVSYSS
+3207 RSSANSGVSYSS

-3242 VSGKHNYINKTGITD
+3242 VAGNHNYNKTGISD
-3257 TGFFPINIDP
+3257 TGFYAFNIDP
-3267 NPDIYVGSKNYLNPF
+3267 NPDVYVGSKNYLNPF
-3282 KLEVGFNNFSGF
+3282 KLEVGFNNSSGF

-3314 IRGWGYAYDISTYE
+3314 LRGLGYAYDISTYE
-3328 NTIVIIS
+3328 NRIVVIT
-3335 ASTDPYW
+3335 ASQDPYY
-3342 DYAIVLYNFAS
+3342 DHAIYLYNFSAS
-3353 NEIPSYDF
+3353 EIPQFDF
-3361 SPGLSSDLNPDSRY
+3361 SSGLASDLNPGENFLKVSTG
-3375 IKISA
+3375 
-3380 SKFGFL
+3380 KFGFL
-3386 SIAENVINQKNTF
+3386 A
-3399 YAYGDNSYGALGI
+3399 
-3412 AKFYTNSR
+3412 
-3420 AYNLQN
+3420 
-3426 GLSEFALLMNTS
+3426 LSENLFYPYGLNDYGQLGYVQSISSSAALNLRDGIPGG
-3438 VVEATDIA
+3438 VVLPNMSIVGISNIA

-3485 TTQAAG
+3485 TTQSAG

>member
-1 MATYK
+1 MSMYK
-6 TDRDRNYGFVGKFKF
+6 
-21 NYTVRFD
+21 
-28 DQGAIIDFGRVSVLA
+28 
-43 GAYII
+43 
-48 FRQGLE
+48 
-54 FTAEISIGRAFP
+54 
-66 GSVADSISDGGG
+66 DGG
-78 FNWFGETADRFKL
+78 
-91 TIPIYKL
+91 
-98 GDNFGNKIPLLF
+98 
-110 KLKGTGVDLRGS
+110 
-122 FILDVQPPKDENI
+122 
-135 DSFFNIGG
+135 
-143 SNINNLGKRYYRDIS
+143 
-158 GTVEGY
+158 
-164 IYKGNPLLEMVEIL
+164 
-178 EHYPLK
+178 
-184 ENRVPNTCQT
+184 
-194 TNQVW
+194 
-199 NPEELTEK
+199 
-207 TVRQWPKYTT
+207 
-217 LNWFE
+217 
-222 TIDFSKKAR
+222 
-231 VGIYIIHTKSNG
+231 
-243 QTSRFSKFQDYAPD
+243 
-257 SFERVFYGVSKTAYA
+257 
-272 WQSLDRSG
+272 
-280 ASIPTSGY
+280 
-288 IKVGGNVNYTDYTI
+288 
-302 PPLVSPNGTV
+302 
-312 TEDTWDLKSD
+312 
-322 SNWKGK
+322 
-328 AKISL
+328 
-333 YQEPSRNVTFDSQ
+333 
-346 IYNWDKPYTDYL
+346 
-358 KGYIAGFKS
+358 
-367 EGKREEKNFEC
+367 
-378 KNKKIVIPTFE
+378 
-389 TVETRS
+389 
-395 GKISGSQTYVT
+395 TY
-406 YTVEE
+406 
-411 IFLTADNR
+411 
-419 TTREQILLSSPI
+419 
-431 IDFSNQQ
+431 
-438 KWIFGA
+438 
-444 IDRRTAPEEFDTLL
+444 
-458 SPTKYMDYPEKFV
+458 
-471 RLTCGCQDI
+471 
-480 NEESRFRTLDFDED
+480 
-494 FFGCAPIPLR
+494 
-504 GWKFN
+504 
-509 AMTLKQN
+509 
-516 QTLKIPGESNSRTFT
+516 
-531 GDTNNPKY
+531 
-539 YGDLNLSGF
+539 
-548 RYLKIKARSKNND
+548 
-561 SQSAN
+561 
-566 LQIFEIAKGPKQNQ
+566 
-580 NTIVENEKSFLVN
+580 
-593 TNSDK
+593 
-598 FSSLTIDLCNPDNKI
+598 
-613 DFVDNQDSPYPRLN
+613 
-627 TYTTSVP
+627 
-634 SVSYNLG
+634 
-641 FLSAENKPK
+641 
-650 DDFLITKPALDRES
+650 
-664 DNWINDDIKKS
+664 
-675 ISNSGFV
+675 
-682 YISNDSDATID
+682 
-693 YFEVDPRRFPKA
+693 
-705 GVGTNIIFGRPR
+705 
-717 IINGKI
+717 
-723 KLAKYWNPQEIGND
+723 
-737 PDYRKTLYLYV
+737 
-748 PKNDLTK
+748 
-755 DKTIYKL
+755 
-762 LNQSEDKT
+762 
-770 FPDEFEI
+770 
-777 FDYAYNF
+777 
-784 PDITDVVARVTS
+784 
-796 KFVDG
+796 
-801 NNTIFIT
+801 
-808 NISAYD
+808 
-814 KNQDL
+814 
-819 PYDAIQV
+819 
-826 ENTQGITK
+826 
-834 KYKIFDYVNSVD
+834 
-846 FSSAYFTLQT
+846 
-856 TGQFDQNLI
+856 
-865 FNVNASIKLTFFD
+865 
-878 QTTDD
+878 
-883 TFNSIVV
+883 
-890 KFAKVER
+890 
-897 FNDVYK
+897 
-903 ATLEYAKYD
+903 
-912 KNSEPNFD
+912 
-920 GIPITTT
+920 
-927 NGRENIFSNNA
+927 
-938 PVITVNPV
+938 
-946 RLNEYIFPKDSLLR
+946 
-960 TRISP
+960 
-965 SNTGNEVTA
+965 
-974 IDDYPQDEV
+974 
-983 QNGPFY
+983 
-989 GISRVT
+989 
-995 KINLENSLMELGD
+995 
-1008 IELYRQNSLANF
+1008 
-1020 VISGDQNTFEAKT
+1020 
-1033 KFIAAENANTS
+1033 
-1044 GVPTETQYYTRRFW
+1044 
-1058 QQNTDGR
+1058 
-1065 DEEEGDI
+1065 
-1072 NWQFTSTASVSFWT
+1072 
-1086 LFPKTIS
+1086 
-1093 ELCDDINKVDYYVA
+1093 
-1107 PRWLNPNNPYSA
+1107 
-1119 ITRHPG
+1119 
-1125 WMATK
+1125 
-1130 VDKSFPTDPVTGER
+1130 
-1144 IYGNLLDPDYL
+1144 
-1155 NSDSGYASW
+1155 
-1164 LYGGGVLAIPSGK
+1164 
-1177 NSGSGTSY
+1177 
-1185 ITSID
+1185 
-1190 VNFNEVKSIL
+1190 
-1200 AQTIFH
+1200 
-1206 RINADFPPGKP
+1206 
-1217 DLFGNSSLRNEDGT
+1217 
-1231 VQESTLHLRGGFI
+1231 
-1244 ARGPGYGLILPPK
+1244 
-1257 KSTAEDVRK
+1257 
-1266 ANLIEVSTN
+1266 
-1275 TNKGSSESDSKGY
+1275 
-1288 FQTSSPFGKN
+1288 
-1298 KIDHYIEL
+1298 
-1306 EKSKNFTTPSSYRS
+1306 
-1320 STRKFAQAKRERA
+1320 
-1333 AYKGGKQNVATNLS
+1333 
-1347 ACESGFEKSIVIA
+1347 
-1360 YTVPTTKPGEENQTA
+1360 
-1375 IITTD
+1375 
-1380 SFFTQQYEKYP
+1380 
-1391 VGYNT
+1391 
-1396 ITGTGVTIKGEFP
+1396 
-1409 FVLGSETHINQT
+1409 
-1421 SRVNAFLFTE
+1421 
-1431 KNSSKTATNSHYY
+1431 
-1444 ESLIAA
+1444 
-1450 NTDMRNKLS
+1450 
-1459 WFPFIDGE
+1459 
-1467 AKTDANFSTLSKAFT
+1467 
-1482 GTKYNSYAVSDQAP
+1482 
-1496 QLFNVGY
+1496 
-1503 ADPGAIVFRSVSL
+1503 
-1516 NTTSINA
+1516 
-1523 PITDKTIFID
+1523 
-1533 GVAPTYISD
+1533 
-1542 FRLLEPISSSGT
+1542 
-1554 AYSSFPTVSQISSRE
+1554 
-1569 YIVAYSLNSNP
+1569 
-1580 RQINFKIISDYQA
+1580 
-1593 LDKNVLFDLDALTGN
+1593 
-1608 TLSDKYNIYGL
+1608 
-1619 TSDYDEKL
+1619 
-1627 NLHRSIFW
+1627 
-1635 CNGGIYYFEYNLSSK
+1635 
-1650 VLGAKRSDKL
+1650 
-1660 HLIKGKLDEA
+1660 
-1670 LVTELINRSNIV
+1670 
-1682 TYYDSQSELNAEVPK
+1682 
-1697 QKPALI
+1697 
-1703 SCKKQDYNGK
+1703 
-1713 VLVAYDSGKCYIEAV
+1713 
-1728 LFDPYADILGTRKFD
+1728 
-1743 IECVNTPDS
+1743 
-1752 TVKDST
+1752 
-1758 PVADIQ
+1758 
-1764 ANPISGQSALLVN
+1764 
-1777 FLSTNS
+1777 
-1783 YDPGGSTLTYA
+1783 
-1794 WNFGDETQSTE
+1794 
-1805 ENPVHTF
+1805 TF

-1874 TDQSTPANDNSFLQI
+1874 TNNSTPANDNSFLQT

-1912 TRSGTFVPSLKV
+1912 TRSGTFIPSLKV
-1924 KDNLERISV
+1924 KDNLERISD
-1933 KFVGPTINVNGVS
+1933 KFVGPTINVNGVL

-2001 YASPGKYLVMLT
+2001 YASAGKYLVILT

-2076 SFDTIQNPSHSY
+2076 SFDIIQNPSHSY
-2088 LSSGNYQVS
+2088 LSAGTYQVS

-2102 NGGKTTS
+2102 NGGKTNS

-2162 DGSAF
+2162 DGSTF

-2177 THTYLFPG
+2177 NHTYLFPG
-2185 IYTVS
+2185 IYIVS
-2190 LIVTDDGLPD
+2190 LTVTDDGLPD

-2214 VSPPPANQ
+2214 VTPPPANQ

-2244 DASTDADGRIVSW
+2244 DASIDADGRIVSW

-2302 TYVLDIVIKNNV
+2302 TYVLDIVVKNNV

-2333 FFGNNSYDS
+2333 FFGNNSYDT

-2357 VIVQGTTFE
+2357 VIAQGTTFE
-2366 SHTYSKPG
+2366 SHAYSKPG

-2429 QDGIIVSYNWTVSN
+2429 QDGIIVSYYWTVSN

-2484 TPPDNV
+2484 SPPDNV
-2490 LPIAILVTD
+2490 LPIAILVSD
-2499 KNSGVIND
+2499 KNTGVIND
-2507 TFIFNSS
+2507 TFVFNSS

-2529 FGDGTTTQFVT
+2529 FGDGTATQFVT
-2540 PALVSHIYKSIGVF
+2540 PALVSHIYKSIGIF

-2609 DPDNAINKWVW
+2609 DPDNSINKWVW
-2620 NFGDGTTFTTTDPLQ
+2620 NYGDGTTFTTTDPLQ

-2730 SFTYTFINARFTP
+2730 SFTYTFTNARFTP
-2743 YVVTLRVQD
+2743 YVVTLKVQD

-2818 GSFSDQINASTVYSQ
+2818 GSFSDQVNASTVYSQ

-2848 ATNTATLDYI
+2848 ATNSATLDYI
-2858 VLNNKPVALLDTVPS
+2858 VLNNKPVALLDSVPS
-2873 GIVAVKLNTPIVFT
+2873 GIVAIKLNTPIVFT

-2965 AILGNEPSVS
+2965 AILGNEPSVT

-2990 ANSYDVEDGF
+2990 ANSYDVEDGS

-3018 FTNQFNTAGIF
+3018 FTNQFNVAGIF

-3041 SSTTATNLGNRN
+3041 ASTTATNLGNRN
-3053 EIQVN
+3053 QIQVN
-3058 VSAVSNPLTNKLF
+3058 VSAVSNSLANKLF

-3081 ASGSNTPDR
+3081 SSGSNTPDR
-3090 YGFQLVDDTKQYTV
+3090 YGFQLVDDTKQYTI

-3132 GFSSNITQQNSL
+3132 GFPSNITQQNSL

-3165 AIIAQDTTTS
+3165 AIIAEDTTTS

-3207 RSSADSGVSYSS
+3207 RSSASSGVSYSS

-3257 TGFFPINIDP
+3257 TGFYAINIDP
-3267 NPDIYVGSKNYLNPF
+3267 NPDVYVGSKNYLNPF
-3282 KLEVGFNNFSGF
+3282 KLEVGFNNSSGF

-3314 IRGWGYAYDISTYE
+3314 LRGLGYAYDISTYE
-3328 NTIVIIS
+3328 NRIVVIT
-3335 ASTDPYW
+3335 ASQDPYY
-3342 DYAIVLYNFAS
+3342 DHAIYLYNFSAS
-3353 NEIPSYDF
+3353 EIPQFDF
-3361 SPGLSSDLNPDSRY
+3361 SSGLASDLNPGENFLKVSTG
-3375 IKISA
+3375 
-3380 SKFGFL
+3380 KFGFL
-3386 SIAENVINQKNTF
+3386 ALSENLFYPYGLNDYGQLGYVQSISSSAALNLRDGIPGGVVLPNMSI
-3399 YAYGDNSYGALGI
+3399 LGI
-3412 AKFYTNSR
+3412 SN
-3420 AYNLQN
+3420 
-3426 GLSEFALLMNTS
+3426 
-3438 VVEATDIA
+3438 IA

-3485 TTQAAG
+3485 TTQSAG